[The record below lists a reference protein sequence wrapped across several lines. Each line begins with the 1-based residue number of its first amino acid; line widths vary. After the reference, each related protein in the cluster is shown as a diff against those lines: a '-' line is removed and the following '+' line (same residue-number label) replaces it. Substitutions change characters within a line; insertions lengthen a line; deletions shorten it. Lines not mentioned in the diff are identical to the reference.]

1 MQIRVECG
9 SERSAAPRR
18 FILGDRVVDVDDV
31 LDRWYGDEADYF
43 RVRGT
48 DGHLYVLKHM
58 RDDEAWE
65 LTSFTRHG
73 SRGTAV
79 GEPAP
84 RILH

>member
-1 MQIRVECG
+1 MQITVECG
-9 SERSAAPRR
+9 SERSATPRR
-18 FILGDRVVDVDDV
+18 FVLGDQTVDVDDV

-48 DGHLYVLKHM
+48 DGHLYVLKRL

-79 GEPAP
+79 GESAP